1 MAYRI
6 KFAETPEQKAKEE
19 SFMGLGLTSR
29 KNLCIHPD
37 VSTHK
42 EAGRALSMAYFSR
55 CATLLGL

>member
-37 VSTHK
+37 VS
-42 EAGRALSMAYFSR
+42 AYFIMNMR
-55 CATLLGL
+55 EPVPQLTFLGVLPF

>member
-1 MAYRI
+1 MTYRI

-37 VSTHK
+37 VSTHIK
-42 EAGRALSMAYFSR
+42 KLEEPVPRLTF
-55 CATLLGL
+55 LGVLPC